1 MFYYKKSFLRYIKFL
16 LIKVF
21 KVLGILFKGII
32 FNGLSSMVSAQ
43 RAYYKTPSCVILYI
57 SF

>member
-21 KVLGILFKGII
+21 KVLGILFKDIT
-32 FNGLSSMVSAQ
+32 FKGLS
-43 RAYYKTPSCVILYI
+43 
-57 SF
+57 

>member
-32 FNGLSSMVSAQ
+32 FNGLS
-43 RAYYKTPSCVILYI
+43 
-57 SF
+57 